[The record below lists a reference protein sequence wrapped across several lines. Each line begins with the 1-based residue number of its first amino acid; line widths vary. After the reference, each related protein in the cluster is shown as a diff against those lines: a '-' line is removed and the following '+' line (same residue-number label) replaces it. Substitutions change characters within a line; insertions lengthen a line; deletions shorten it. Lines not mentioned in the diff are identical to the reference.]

1 MVEVKLKKPK
11 MVDEFKSFILKGNV
25 LDLAVGIIIGIAFG
39 SVVNSMV
46 NDVIMPPV
54 GLALGGADFRDAYIV
69 LKDGPGAASPPYTS
83 LANATADGANTWRV
97 GLFINTVIN
106 FLIVGFTIFM
116 IVRVAN
122 KAKRKQEEAPKDP
135 TDKGCPRCFMK
146 VPLKATRCGHCTSEI
161 G

>member
-11 MVDEFKSFILKGNV
+11 MVDEFKTFILKGNV

-39 SVVNSMV
+39 AVINSMV

-54 GLALGGADFRDAYIV
+54 GLALGGADFKDTYIV
-69 LKDGPGAASPPYTS
+69 LKDGPGAAVPPYQS

-97 GLFINTVIN
+97 GQFVNTLIN
-106 FLIVGFTIFM
+106 FLIIGFVIFM

-122 KAKRKQEEAPKDP
+122 KAKRKEEEAPKDP
-135 TDKGCPRCFMK
+135 TDKDCPRCLMK
-146 VPLKATRCGHCTSEI
+146 VPLKATKCGHCTSDLA
-161 G
+161 